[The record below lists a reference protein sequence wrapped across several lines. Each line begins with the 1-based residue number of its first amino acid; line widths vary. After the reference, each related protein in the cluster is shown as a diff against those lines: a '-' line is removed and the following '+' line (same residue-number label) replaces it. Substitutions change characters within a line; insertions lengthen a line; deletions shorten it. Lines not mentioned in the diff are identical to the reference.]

1 MFPSILNGSGPLR
14 SSAVRKISSAC
25 SAWRIV
31 AAPVLS
37 MCCACFPGPAS
48 TSPAKAASKAA
59 SGRTAAGYA
68 KIPLSFETNQGQSD
82 GQVKFLSRGDGYQ
95 LFLTS
100 TSAVFQLRTPAGT
113 KSAPAVFRMELLDAN
128 RNARISGAD
137 QLPGVANYFIGNDPK
152 KWRSGI
158 SEVRGHLYWRGC
170 GLLRKPAPVGV

>member
-1 MFPSILNGSGPLR
+1 M
-14 SSAVRKISSAC
+14 
-25 SAWRIV
+25 
-31 AAPVLS
+31 
-37 MCCACFPGPAS
+37 
-48 TSPAKAASKAA
+48 
-59 SGRTAAGYA
+59 AAGYA
-68 KIPLSFETNQGQSD
+68 KIPLSFEANQGQSD

-158 SEVRGHLYWRGC
+158 STYGKVKYEGIY
-170 GLLRKPAPVGV
+170 PGVDAVFYGWATRT